1 MKKVKLH
8 GKIGKEFGEE
18 WDLEVDS
25 AVEALRAIEA
35 NTGRFFHYL
44 SHNKNEN
51 KTFSFVVDNG
61 EHKIN
66 NKEDLVTKIPKKY
79 KELHIIPNAEGAFQ
93 AFIIPLVVSLATGFI
108 MRSLF
113 KPPKQEEEKQTRS
126 FLFSGPENVAQQGLP
141 VPLGYGRLLTGSIVV
156 SATMKHVDRQNVDY
170 SALNQSDVS
179 TTIGSFMLRNWGQKH
194 GDPRNL
200 AAARNFFGGGDN
212 VKIDPSGPFS
222 IFNRVDNS
230 SDAENPSD

>member
-200 AAARNFFGGGDN
+200 AAARNFFGGGYN